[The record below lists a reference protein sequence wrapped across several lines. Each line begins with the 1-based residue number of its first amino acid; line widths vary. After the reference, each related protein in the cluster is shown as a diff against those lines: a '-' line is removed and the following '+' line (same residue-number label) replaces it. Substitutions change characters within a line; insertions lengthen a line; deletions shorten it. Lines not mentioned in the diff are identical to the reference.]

1 MTSLVSVMPAILWEI
16 SMFKN
21 IMIPVDGSKYSE
33 KAIDYAIAIG
43 EKFDSRIIAVHV
55 LQEFSPNSYDEEEDR
70 GNVLLG
76 KVTEKANEA
85 GLSSIE
91 HLLTGDSLR
100 DMKTIIRKSG
110 ADLVVMHA
118 FGADTFDDELNE
130 NQIGSVSERVVRTAD
145 VPVLLIK

>member
-1 MTSLVSVMPAILWEI
+1 
-16 SMFKN
+16 MFKN
-21 IMIPVDGSKYSE
+21 IMVPVDGSKYSE

-55 LQEFSPNSYDEEEDR
+55 LQEFSPNSYDEEEDK
-70 GNVLLG
+70 GNALLG
-76 KVTEKANEA
+76 EVTEKANEA

-100 DMKTIIRKSG
+100 DMKTIIRKSR

-145 VPVLLIK
+145 VPILLIK